1 DIRIE
6 YSRELSSLDRPA
18 SIAVT
23 TRSDALVLAPP
34 RGKPVLGYNDVQIE
48 DRLARVPVAFFE
60 DAAAGDAIEIT
71 QARNASMPDKTSK
84 PIRLALDGL
93 SDSIGVL
100 AKQCRR

>member
-1 DIRIE
+1 MA
-6 YSRELSSLDRPA
+6 A
-18 SIAVT
+18 S
-23 TRSDALVLAPP
+23 
-34 RGKPVLGYNDVQIE
+34 
-48 DRLARVPVAFFE
+48 FFE

-71 QARNASMPDKTSK
+71 PAPNVSVPDRTSK